1 MSVPKIIHQFWMGDK
16 PPPTNAMNTVKNM
29 NPDIEYMFWD
39 EEKCKELLPIKH
51 KYQTKI
57 DLMEELNGKCDMY
70 RWYILKK
77 YGGLFI
83 DADILCLEKIDDF
96 MFNEPFFCWESEK
109 MRPNL
114 CATTVMAF
122 TPEHPIPTMAI
133 EYILNNRITS
143 PAWISVGPQLLTK
156 VYNMCKENKNV
167 KVNVLPSYVFLPDHL
182 TGLKYTGHGKVYTTH
197 LWGSTFRQYDNLNTE
212 IPKHHLKPDT
222 DIRIYIPTE
231 SKTKKIKEIINGI
244 KNMEGYFN
252 IIIDYYGDIDIKR
265 FLKSTRFVT
274 WSNKPE
280 HTYGKPQT
288 IDDLK
293 QDIIKQ
299 NIMTNVEEELI
310 FYDEDDKII
319 DHHNI
324 ENIEQ
329 QLAKKFVEPE
339 DVVLELG
346 ARYGT
351 VSCVTNKII
360 LDKDNHYVV
369 EPDSSV
375 WKALEDNMNIN
386 NCKFNIIKGIIGKKP
401 FKLSGYGYA
410 VSSDSSD
417 SVEANNNIF
426 DIPDVPFTTL
436 IADCEG
442 YMETF
447 YNENKEWFKTINKI
461 ILECD
466 MPHKCDYGYVTKS
479 LLDLGFE
486 IKHTER
492 DSWGLVFMVF
502 AKP

>member
-51 KYQTKI
+51 KYQVKI

-96 MFNEPFFCWESEK
+96 MFNEAFFCWENEK

-122 TPEHPIPTMAI
+122 PPEHNIPTMAI

-156 VYNMCKENKNV
+156 VYNSCKSNT

-182 TGLKYTGHGKVYTTH
+182 TGVKYTGHGKVYTTH

-212 IPKHHLKPDT
+212 VPKHHLKPDT
-222 DIRIYIPTE
+222 DIRINIPTE
-231 SKTKKIKEIINGI
+231 TKTKKIKEIINGI
-244 KNMEGYFN
+244 KNMEGHFG
-252 IIIDYYGDIDIKR
+252 IVIDYYGDVDISR
-265 FLKSTRFVT
+265 FIKSTRFVT
-274 WSNKPE
+274 WSNVANE
-280 HTYGKPQT
+280 T
-288 IDDLK
+288 ITSL
-293 QDIIKQ
+293 KQ
-299 NIMTNVEEELI
+299 NIMADIQEEFI
-310 FYDEDDKII
+310 FYDENDTLI
-319 DHHNI
+319 DHHNV

-329 QLAKKFVEPE
+329 QLAKEFIKPK

-360 LDKDNHYVV
+360 DDKDNHYVV

-386 NCKFNIIKGIIGKKP
+386 NCQFNIIKGIIGKKP

-410 VSSDSSD
+410 VSSDSCID
-417 SVEANNNIF
+417 DNDTGYNNNIY
-426 DIPDVPFTTL
+426 DIPNVPFTTL

-466 MPHKCDYGYVTKS
+466 MPHKCDYEYVTKS
-479 LLDLGFE
+479 LLDLGFKIE
-486 IKHTER
+486 KCQK
-492 DSWGLVFMVF
+492 DSWGLVFMVLV
-502 AKP
+502 KQSIP